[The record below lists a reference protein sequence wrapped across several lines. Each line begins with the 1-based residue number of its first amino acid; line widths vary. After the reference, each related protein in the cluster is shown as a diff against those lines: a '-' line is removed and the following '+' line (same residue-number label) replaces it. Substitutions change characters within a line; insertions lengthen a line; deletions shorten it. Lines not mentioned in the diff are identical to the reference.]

1 MLTDAYLGI
10 EIRRIRKL
18 LHHHVAEMMKQR
30 VLVNRILHFRYFD
43 EIFQL
48 KALHLKKDEV
58 LDTMYGKITRHALV
72 NFARLF

>member
-10 EIRRIRKL
+10 EIRRIWEL

-30 VLVNRILHFRYFD
+30 VLVNRILHFRYLD

-48 KALHLKKDEV
+48 KALHLKKDKV
-58 LDTMYGKITRHALV
+58 LDKMHRMAKSRV
-72 NFARLF
+72 PRS